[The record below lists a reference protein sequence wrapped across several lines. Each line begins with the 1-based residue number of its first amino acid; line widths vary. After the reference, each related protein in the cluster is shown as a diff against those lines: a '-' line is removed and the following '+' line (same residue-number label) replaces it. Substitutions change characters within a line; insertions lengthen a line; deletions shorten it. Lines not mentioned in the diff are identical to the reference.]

1 MNNIYTYQDVIEY
14 LNFLKLNEIENYLNE
29 TIKKSVDGDITFLE
43 GLGYLLEQQVKFKK
57 ENIFN
62 ACVKV
67 SHFPFIKT
75 IKDFDFNF
83 QPSLNKNQIMDL
95 CSLRFMDFNENVL
108 FMGTPGTGKTHLAT
122 SIGIEAAKN
131 SKSTYFITCKD
142 LLWQLSKAARENTLE
157 RRLKH
162 FYSYSLLIIDEFGH
176 DVVNAENA
184 NYLFQLLQMWY
195 EKHSTIITTNYNIKE
210 WNKIFPES
218 SNELEAMEDRF
229 LHHVQIVT
237 INGKS
242 YRRKDISE
250 YWTE

>member
-1 MNNIYTYQDVIEY
+1 MNTTYTYQDIVDSMNY
-14 LNFLKLNEIENYLNE
+14 LKLNEMINYLNE
-29 TIKKSVDGDITFLE
+29 IVKQNVDGDITFID
-43 GLGYLLEQQVKFKK
+43 GLGYLLDQQVKFKK

-75 IKDFDFNF
+75 VNDFDFDF
-83 QPSLNKNQIMDL
+83 QPSINKKQIMDL
-95 CSLRFMDFNENVL
+95 CTLRFMEFNENIL
-108 FMGTPGTGKTHLAT
+108 FIGTPGTGKTHLST

-142 LLWQLSKAARENTLE
+142 LLWQLNKASKENTLE

-162 FYSYSLLIIDEFGH
+162 FCSYSLLIIDELGH
-176 DVVNAENA
+176 DTINGEDA
-184 NYLFQLLQMWY
+184 NHLFQLLQMRY
-195 EKHSTIITTNYNIKE
+195 EKHSTIITTNYNIKD

-218 SNELEAMEDRF
+218 SNELDAMLDRL

-237 INGKS
+237 IN
-242 YRRKDISE
+242 
-250 YWTE
+250 

>member
-122 SIGIEAAKN
+122 SIGIEAAKTV
-131 SKSTYFITCKD
+131 KV
-142 LLWQLSKAARENTLE
+142 
-157 RRLKH
+157 
-162 FYSYSLLIIDEFGH
+162 LI
-176 DVVNAENA
+176 
-184 NYLFQLLQMWY
+184 L
-195 EKHSTIITTNYNIKE
+195 
-210 WNKIFPES
+210 
-218 SNELEAMEDRF
+218 
-229 LHHVQIVT
+229 
-237 INGKS
+237 
-242 YRRKDISE
+242 
-250 YWTE
+250 